1 MHKWTPSEEQRRAEC
16 EAGRAVVANMRSPA
30 KGGDVALI
38 AWAKLTGRF
47 VRIDRK
53 SDWGNPFEMPKPER
67 DGDRARVC
75 ALHAT
80 DLGNHPELLAR
91 LPELRGKVL
100 GCWCHPEQC
109 HGDTLAELVNTKGAH
124 HA

>member
-1 MHKWTPSEEQRRAEC
+1 MITWTPSEEQRRAEC
-16 EAGRAVVANMRSPA
+16 EQGRAVVANMRSPA
-30 KGGDVALI
+30 KGGDAALI

-47 VRIDRK
+47 TRIDRK
-53 SDWGNPFEMPKPER
+53 SDWGNPFEIPR
-67 DGDRARVC
+67 DGDRAKVC

-80 DLGNHPELLAR
+80 DLSNRPELLAR

-109 HGDTLAELVNTKGAH
+109 HGDTLAELANTEEAPD
-124 HA
+124 A